1 MRRFEAIR
9 IARRIERC
17 LERQC
22 ELAWELK
29 AAAEEGCPIAAAAF
43 AAVENECLPH
53 PLTAV
58 ENCVREA
65 VAKAEDGPR

>member
-43 AAVENECLPH
+43 AAVEN
-53 PLTAV
+53 
-58 ENCVREA
+58 CVREA
-65 VAKAEDGPR
+65 VAKAEGGPR